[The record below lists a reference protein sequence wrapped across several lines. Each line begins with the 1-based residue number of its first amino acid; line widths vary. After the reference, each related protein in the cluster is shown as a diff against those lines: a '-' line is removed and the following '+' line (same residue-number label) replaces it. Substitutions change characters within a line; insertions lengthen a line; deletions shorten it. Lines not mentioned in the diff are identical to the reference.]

1 MPLTSHAGPD
11 PRPVCGVCGR
21 VGCTQVPPTEF
32 WFPDNLPSEE
42 DVRRHREQQAEVE
55 HEEPV
60 SGDAHRPTADAY
72 TGAPRRRRART
83 GRRSRWPDEDRAI
96 HGPREDR

>member
-1 MPLTSHAGPD
+1 M
-11 PRPVCGVCGR
+11 CGR

>member
-1 MPLTSHAGPD
+1 M
-11 PRPVCGVCGR
+11 
-21 VGCTQVPPTEF
+21 PPTEF

-42 DVRRHREQQAEVE
+42 DVRRHREQAEVE

-72 TGAPRRRRART
+72 TGALVAGGPAPAAVHAGPTGPGGPRAE
-83 GRRSRWPDEDRAI
+83 EDR
-96 HGPREDR
+96 